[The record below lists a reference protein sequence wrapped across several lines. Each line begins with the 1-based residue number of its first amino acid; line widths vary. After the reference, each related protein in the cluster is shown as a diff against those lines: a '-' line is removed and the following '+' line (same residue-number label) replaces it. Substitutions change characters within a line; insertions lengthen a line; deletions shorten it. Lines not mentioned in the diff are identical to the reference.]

1 MQEIIEEF
9 ETHHEDF
16 RDYTKVIEETIEEG
30 DFEKSYKELNNYLQ
44 DLLDHIAAEND
55 ELFVLAETLMEEDD
69 LETIYFK
76 FKDIDLELG
85 EERKVELEESIA
97 GLMA

>member
-1 MQEIIEEF
+1 M
-9 ETHHEDF
+9 
-16 RDYTKVIEETIEEG
+16 
-30 DFEKSYKELNNYLQ
+30 Q

-85 EERKVELEESIA
+85 EDRKVELEESIA
-97 GLMA
+97 ALMV